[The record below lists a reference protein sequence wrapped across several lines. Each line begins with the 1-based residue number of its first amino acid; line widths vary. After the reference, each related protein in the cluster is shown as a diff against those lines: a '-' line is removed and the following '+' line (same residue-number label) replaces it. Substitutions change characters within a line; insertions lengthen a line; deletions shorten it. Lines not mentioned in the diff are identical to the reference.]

1 MTELSSAPSNDL
13 SSQVVRLAVSEV
25 DKASNL
31 FSTFN
36 NDFEERLAEVRG
48 RIAKLD
54 AIKAIL
60 DGTHPVAGNSRQGV
74 TNAATRAAKGEASAK
89 VLELIRAAGSDGLT
103 RAELIDRMGVKGQ
116 KVGESSI
123 SNALVQL
130 EKSGSVVHTP
140 EDGKYRAS
148 A

>member
-1 MTELSSAPSNDL
+1 ML
-13 SSQVVRLAVSEV
+13 
-25 DKASNL
+25 
-31 FSTFN
+31 
-36 NDFEERLAEVRG
+36 EERLAEVRD

-60 DGTHPVAGNSRQGV
+60 DDTHPVTGNSRQGE
-74 TNAATRAAKGEASAK
+74 TNAATHAAKGEASAK

-130 EKSGSVVHTP
+130 KKASSLIHTP
-140 EDGKYRAS
+140 EDGQYRVPSAVRAS
-148 A
+148 RSGRG